1 MGELFPGL
9 DTFIQKYFHM
19 MDTQPLKKDEILP
32 FITTGMDMEG
42 IMISEVNQRK
52 TNAVCFHLHVESK
65 NKR

>member
-1 MGELFPGL
+1 
-9 DTFIQKYFHM
+9 

-42 IMISEVNQRK
+42 IIEVNQRK

-65 NKR
+65 NKDE